1 MRQQSRANDSESNNR
16 ASPACAVC
24 RPDAVHCLDPRR
36 LRRVWRLQ
44 HRSAAGLARPLPI
57 ASRTT
62 RRPQLCSAAH
72 ALAPAAGGVRLPDG
86 GRDERVRLPRR
97 GREPQGRLLCQARH
111 RRRLS
116 RGRGAAGTQLLAL
129 RAYRLGGESSRR
141 SSSSSSSGGGSSGGG
156 SSGGGS
162 SLAWGGP
169 CRYSARAT
177 PSHPLPPP
185 HSSRFTPSQ
194 PLVVPYGADLDST
207 THWTGFR
214 EAEGGWWNLN
224 RCSRAPGS
232 LLDSSLRV
240 AGISQ
245 PWLYLGSLFA
255 AFCWCVPTLR
265 CSRSSVLTR
274 ACPPAQTPHHSA
286 SILHI
291 ARPAVTLG
299 TSASPSRPT
308 PYPPPFT
315 PSPTPHPPPHP
326 PTALLAGTRRTSG
339 STPSTTCT
347 RAQPRRGIAYPPP
360 PPVPSRRRRARCCL
374 LSSRYSL
381 TSSLTSSHTSSL
393 TSSHTSFPLPPPLA
407 LQGPT
412 RFAPSACRHGSARR
426 PRRAGR
432 ACLPPHAAR
441 RDICRHLPVS
451 AKGGGRRNLAHGERT
466 SPLLPALAA
475 LLLAPLPALAALLL
489 ATCLPHALSALTRP
503 TVWAFGWGRRAYHA
517 GWSHGFN
524 VAEAVNFAPHD
535 W

>member
-1 MRQQSRANDSESNNR
+1 MEPQSVQPRARLAARLLVEGCRHLAAMALPRITFCRFLLVRPHAPVLTLLGAHARLPTCSDPTSLRQHPPYR
-16 ASPACAVC
+16 SPGS
-24 RPDAVHCLDPRR
+24 HTWH
-36 LRRVWRLQ
+36 LRF
-44 HRSAAGLARPLPI
+44 SIPPYPLP
-57 ASRTT
+57 ST
-62 RRPQLCSAAH
+62 L
-72 ALAPAAGGVRLPDG
+72 
-86 GRDERVRLPRR
+86 
-97 GREPQGRLLCQARH
+97 
-111 RRRLS
+111 
-116 RGRGAAGTQLLAL
+116 
-129 RAYRLGGESSRR
+129 
-141 SSSSSSSGGGSSGGG
+141 
-156 SSGGGS
+156 
-162 SLAWGGP
+162 
-169 CRYSARAT
+169 
-177 PSHPLPPP
+177 HP
-185 HSSRFTPSQ
+185 
-194 PLVVPYGADLDST
+194 
-207 THWTGFR
+207 
-214 EAEGGWWNLN
+214 
-224 RCSRAPGS
+224 
-232 LLDSSLRV
+232 
-240 AGISQ
+240 I
-245 PWLYLGSLFA
+245 
-255 AFCWCVPTLR
+255 
-265 CSRSSVLTR
+265 
-274 ACPPAQTPHHSA
+274 
-286 SILHI
+286 
-291 ARPAVTLG
+291 
-299 TSASPSRPT
+299 
-308 PYPPPFT
+308 
-315 PSPTPHPPPHP
+315 PHP